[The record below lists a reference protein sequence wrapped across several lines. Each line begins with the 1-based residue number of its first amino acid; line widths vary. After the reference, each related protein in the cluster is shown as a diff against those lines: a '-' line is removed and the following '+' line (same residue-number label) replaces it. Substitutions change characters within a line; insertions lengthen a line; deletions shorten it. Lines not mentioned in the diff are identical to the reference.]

1 MSYEIPVFISKT
13 LSSEELQAYGGNG
26 TKVRS
31 ASGPCGQRLLLAH
44 SCLVLPQAED
54 KFEAMKYFKV
64 NLITHISPP
73 VG

>member
-1 MSYEIPVFISKT
+1 M
-13 LSSEELQAYGGNG
+13 GGNG
-26 TKVRS
+26 AQVRS

-44 SCLVLPQAED
+44 SCPVLPQAED
-54 KFEAMKYFKV
+54 KFEAVKYFKV